1 MPRLLS
7 HQQNIVAVFALVS
20 IIVRETPMATFT
32 TDDKAATGDAPVAEP
47 VAPTAEIVGVES
59 TTENSGAGGWLS
71 TVKKVGGVV
80 GTGLMATGRAAVKV
94 GAAGAAGTSKA
105 LTERKLRKLSREQQ
119 AILDA
124 AAAAEKAKEEGVEV
138 PEEEP
143 RRRGSWMETLKEV
156 ASDVASVT
164 VAAASSAT
172 AEFNIQVEEHEIVKK
187 LEEIGLKKPDLT
199 PETEKCHSGKCGICK
214 SCQRKKAETAA
225 ALASLERVAAAN
237 GREPL
242 PAVPAV
248 VEEAGG
254 NASLVG
260 VDKGAVQEEGDAL

>member
-1 MPRLLS
+1 
-7 HQQNIVAVFALVS
+7 
-20 IIVRETPMATFT
+20 MATFT
-32 TDDKAATGDAPVAEP
+32 TDKDKGDPPAPTPAAELIAEP
-47 VAPTAEIVGVES
+47 VAPAAVVVGVES
-59 TTENSGAGGWLS
+59 NATGGADEGGWLS

-80 GTGLMATGRAAVKV
+80 GSGLMATGRAAVKV

-124 AAAAEKAKEEGVEV
+124 AAAAERAKEEGIEV
-138 PEEEP
+138 PKEEP
-143 RRRGSWMETLKEV
+143 QRRGSWMETLKEV

-172 AEFNIQVEEHEIVKK
+172 AEFNNQVEEHEIVKK
-187 LEEIGLKKPDLT
+187 LEEIGLKKPDIT
-199 PETEKCHSGKCGICK
+199 PETEKCHSKKCGICK
-214 SCQRKKAETAA
+214 SCQLKIAQTAA

-242 PAVPAV
+242 NLECVRCVPVA
-248 VEEAGG
+248 EK
-254 NASLVG
+254 VG
-260 VDKGAVQEEGDAL
+260 VDKMQEGDAL